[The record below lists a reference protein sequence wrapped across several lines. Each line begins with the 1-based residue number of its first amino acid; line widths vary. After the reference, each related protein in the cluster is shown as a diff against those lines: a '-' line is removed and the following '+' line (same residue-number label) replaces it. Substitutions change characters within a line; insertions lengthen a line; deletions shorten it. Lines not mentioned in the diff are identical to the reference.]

1 MLMFLE
7 DAGIP
12 EGSGIMDAAG
22 MAHSIVHDD
31 KRIGKSDELV
41 KAQLVIAWIKIWR
54 TWQSNE

>member
-1 MLMFLE
+1 MFLE

-12 EGSGIMDAAG
+12 EGRGVVDAAG
-22 MAHSIVHDD
+22 MTHSIVHDD

-41 KAQLVIAWIKIWR
+41 KAQLVIAWIKIRR

>member
-12 EGSGIMDAAG
+12 EGCGVVDAAG
-22 MAHSIVHDD
+22 MTHSIVHDD
-31 KRIGKSDELV
+31 KRIRKSDELV
-41 KAQLVIAWIKIWR
+41 KAQLVIAWIKIRR

>member
-1 MLMFLE
+1 MFLE

-12 EGSGIMDAAG
+12 EGHGVVDAAG
-22 MAHSIVHDD
+22 MTHSIVHDD

-41 KAQLVIAWIKIWR
+41 KAQLVIAWIKIRR